1 MSDSELER
9 AIEAVQSIL
18 QPLRRDEFSMK
29 IGKVSIYVQSAAK
42 SWDACIKAMQS
53 LEQKSSKD
61 GMTADSILSGFKSS
75 LKNSLCFARINL
87 DAALVQ
93 ALQTLVWRPKNPTKT
108 DESRKAAALKNVFD
122 RSATPG
128 KDMMQHYISSSD
140 PLDKWLVAGPW
151 GHEYLRKRGMDLED
165 FDRALCEILEC
176 GNSVAGNIVLSYT
189 RICRAIDEVEM
200 AALAAME
207 NSSSGKSEIITP
219 LK

>member
-1 MSDSELER
+1 MRMSDPELER

-18 QPLRRDEFSMK
+18 QPLRRNEFSEK

-42 SWDACIKAMQS
+42 SWDAYSKAMQS
-53 LEQKSSKD
+53 LGQKSAKD
-61 GMTADSILSGFKSS
+61 DKAADSILSSFKAS
-75 LKNSLCFARINL
+75 LNNSLLFARINL

-108 DESRKAAALKNVFD
+108 DESRKAAALKKVFD

-128 KDMMQHYISSSD
+128 RDMLQHYLSASD

-176 GNSVAGNIVLSYT
+176 GNSPAGKVVLSYT
-189 RICRAIDEVEM
+189 MICKAIDEVEM
-200 AALAAME
+200 SALASAKKTRLA
-207 NSSSGKSEIITP
+207 N

>member
-1 MSDSELER
+1 MSDPELER
-9 AIEAVQSIL
+9 AIEAVQRIL
-18 QPLRRDEFSMK
+18 QPLRRDEFSEK

-42 SWDACIKAMQS
+42 SWDACSKAMQS
-53 LEQKSSKD
+53 LGQKSAKD
-61 GMTADSILSGFKSS
+61 REGAIASSFKAS
-75 LKNSLCFARINL
+75 LKNSLFFARTNL

-93 ALQTLVWRPKNPTKT
+93 ALQALVWRPKNPTKT
-108 DESRKAAALKNVFD
+108 DESRKAAALKKAFD

-128 KDMMQHYISSSD
+128 KDMLQHYISSSD

-176 GNSVAGNIVLSYT
+176 GNSVAGEIVLSYT

-200 AALAAME
+200 SALAAVE
-207 NSSSGKSEIITP
+207 KPRLAN